1 MRVSRDFERI
11 YREAADPWGIAN
23 ADSERYELYRR
34 LVLEHARLRGPLLDI
49 GCGLGAFVARF
60 RGEFASLHGV
70 EISAQAIARGRR
82 RFPFV
87 DFRRGSAGEL
97 ARALP
102 QAGRFDAI
110 VYSDVIYYLRERD
123 RRRSLRWIAEHLP
136 PDGLALI
143 AAWTPGGK
151 YLDDAEFRR
160 LVELDFAIER
170 SVSLTSD
177 HTVFICRP
185 RRVLCALT
193 VDYETWQPLPE
204 GKMIDWERDIMRST
218 ARLLDVFDAQGA
230 VLTIMAEMGEYL
242 WLVENLPE
250 VARRMEEQW
259 RDAVRRGHDVQLH
272 LHPAWLPELGA
283 HHDGDTWRWDPA
295 YARAHDYP
303 GDLTAVIARCRR
315 ALESAIRPALPEY
328 RVTSF
333 RAGAYEAQPFVR
345 LHDALAANGI
355 ECDSSVLPGDSRP
368 DRHYDYGLAYSA
380 HQPYFAGR
388 FDPQLK
394 APPAER
400 SLVELPAFSIER
412 RLRWTF
418 DDGEGS
424 RFAWRLLAAR
434 RRERRTPT
442 IEALRRRRRLG
453 AALNHGYQLVRRRRW
468 DVNRLL
474 PRAVA
479 YATTTY
485 APERLVEHEYYVMV
499 AHTKATLDLDAIA
512 NGLRRLRAEGIELR
526 SLSELAQL
534 ARRELDRSSSSS
546 RAADDDAE

>member
-1 MRVSRDFERI
+1 MRVSRDFDRV

-34 LVLEHARLRGPLLDI
+34 LVLEHARRRGPLLDV
-49 GCGLGAFVARF
+49 GCGLGAFLARF
-60 RGEFASLHGV
+60 QGEFASLHGV
-70 EISAQAIARGRR
+70 EISARAIARGRR

-123 RRRSLRWIAEHLP
+123 RRRSLRWIAEHLAP
-136 PDGLALI
+136 GGLALI

-151 YLDDAEFRR
+151 YLDAAELRR
-160 LVELDFAIER
+160 LVERDLAIER
-170 SVSLTSD
+170 SMSLSSG
-177 HTVFICRP
+177 HALFICRP
-185 RRVLCALT
+185 RRALCALT

-204 GKMIDWERDIMRST
+204 GKTIDWERDILHST

-242 WLVENLPE
+242 WLVENLPA

-303 GDLTAVIARCRR
+303 GDLTAVIARCKA
-315 ALESAIRPALPEY
+315 ALESAIRPALPGY

-345 LHDALAANGI
+345 LHDALVANGI

-368 DRHYDYGLAYSA
+368 DRHYDYGLAYSE

-400 SLVELPAFSIER
+400 GVVELPAFAIRR

-442 IEALRRRRRLG
+442 IEGLRRRRRLG

-468 DVNRLL
+468 DVNRL
-474 PRAVA
+474 PRAMGYV
-479 YATTTY
+479 TTTY
-485 APERLVEHEYYVMV
+485 EPERLVEHEYFVMV

-512 NGLRRLRAEGIELR
+512 NGLRRLRAEGVELR

-534 ARRELDRSSSSS
+534 ARQELDRS
-546 RAADDDAE
+546 